1 MRKII
6 ILTIVCMFVVSGM
19 AVKYVTIVPIEK
31 YTLASTDSIDVSYN
45 NAVAGGG
52 QGAVSINT
60 GDSTA
65 IFAVGEET
73 AFFFLSADGYYA
85 DSFSVTIADTS
96 NADTLTLR
104 YPIEQFSA
112 RLSVV
117 ATIKTPQDTIYYP
130 SEDDSLKV
138 TVVNASDDT
147 LFSDLYLDSL
157 GSVGLDPDSL
167 TDGAKYTIYLDNE
180 SADTV
185 YESMSREFFYDK
197 DLGTQII
204 PMEVDSS
211 YEGTLNTIWILTKN
225 FQGKGVSGVRA
236 DVVYETPRVNTS
248 DNVIFVDGRFTAT
261 SDDNGVI
268 EFKVPD
274 NSILSVRIDRAS
286 WDSGRFYSTDDD
298 TLDIIPVN

>member
-6 ILTIVCMFVVSGM
+6 IIALATLAISCM
-19 AVKYVTIVPIEK
+19 AVKYVTIIPIEK

-52 QGAVSINT
+52 QGGAVSINT

-117 ATIKTPQDTIYYP
+117 ATIKTSEDTTYYP
-130 SEDDSLKV
+130 LEDDSLKA
-138 TVVNASDDT
+138 TV
-147 LFSDLYLDSL
+147 SL
-157 GSVGLDPDSL
+157 LLRLQKIRS
-167 TDGAKYTIYLDNE
+167 TIL
-180 SADTV
+180 
-185 YESMSREFFYDK
+185 
-197 DLGTQII
+197 
-204 PMEVDSS
+204 
-211 YEGTLNTIWILTKN
+211 
-225 FQGKGVSGVRA
+225 
-236 DVVYETPRVNTS
+236 
-248 DNVIFVDGRFTAT
+248 
-261 SDDNGVI
+261 
-268 EFKVPD
+268 
-274 NSILSVRIDRAS
+274 
-286 WDSGRFYSTDDD
+286 
-298 TLDIIPVN
+298 